1 MSSPSPLLDMWHNNL
16 AGDPMLSKSDVKSA
30 CTDSSVQR
38 IWRILSTRTVGPL
51 CVGPTPISQSVL
63 SAGPEVIVFD
73 EPQAPGVRNLA
84 GGCCRNRRSEMCRNP
99 RRHRAPR
106 QCVDV
111 IALGY
116 FLVEATPGR
125 PASMLTNGTPGSASH
140 AGDPRLIPAS
150 LGLCDQDGLG
160 IEA

>member
-63 SAGPEVIVFD
+63 FAGPEVIVFD
-73 EPQAPGVRNLA
+73 EPQAPGCGISQVAAVGTVAARCAEILVAIELLA
-84 GGCCRNRRSEMCRNP
+84 
-99 RRHRAPR
+99 
-106 QCVDV
+106 
-111 IALGY
+111 
-116 FLVEATPGR
+116 
-125 PASMLTNGTPGSASH
+125 SASKSMSS
-140 AGDPRLIPAS
+140 P
-150 LGLCDQDGLG
+150 
-160 IEA
+160 